1 MSEQLT
7 SEDFSLGEGNESA
20 VKMLLCIDWRVQTA
34 LCLSFK
40 RQMGLPKRVVSLGV
54 MFPSKYKS

>member
-20 VKMLLCIDWRVQTA
+20 VTILLCIDWHVQSS
-34 LCLSFK
+34 LCLSFV
-40 RQMGLPKRVVSLGV
+40 RQLGLPKRMVSLE
-54 MFPSKYKS
+54 

>member
-20 VKMLLCIDWRVQTA
+20 VKMLLCIDWRVQTG
-34 LCLSFK
+34 LCLS